1 MVFSTSRKSKVSLG
15 WNHSGQ
21 SGSVAHEAAG
31 EVRVSLDERGAGAM
45 RLSVAL
51 VGRHVVRWL
60 KRKMSSN
67 CSPQRKVDFV
77 SWLAILTEVL
87 TWDICHQEND
97 RSCAY
102 KIKSAE
108 LATARALM

>member
-1 MVFSTSRKSKVSLG
+1 M
-15 WNHSGQ
+15 
-21 SGSVAHEAAG
+21 G
-31 EVRVSLDERGAGAM
+31 EVRLSLDDRGAGAM
-45 RLSVAL
+45 RLPVAL

-60 KRKMSSN
+60 RRKMSSN
-67 CSPQRKVDFV
+67 CNPQRKGDFV

-87 TWDICHQEND
+87 TWDICYQGID

-108 LATARALM
+108 LVAARTWL

>member
-1 MVFSTSRKSKVSLG
+1 MAFSTSPKSKLLLA

-21 SGSVAHEAAG
+21 SGSVAQEETGA
-31 EVRVSLDERGAGAM
+31 VRESLDERGAGAM

-60 KRKMSSN
+60 RRKMSSN
-67 CSPQRKVDFV
+67 CSRERKGDFV

-87 TWDICHQEND
+87 T
-97 RSCAY
+97 
-102 KIKSAE
+102 
-108 LATARALM
+108 